1 MEDEI
6 VLLHPAAFV
15 MDVTVIVVEPEFDNA
30 VVLKEP
36 LPELLRLIDTVF
48 PVALFGADRL

>member
-15 MDVTVIVVEPEFDNA
+15 MDVTVIVVVPEFDNA
-30 VVLKEP
+30 GVSNVP
-36 LPELLRLIDTVF
+36 LPPPLIEIDAVF